1 MTSPDQE
8 QITQYLRRW
17 SGGSDGA
24 LEEML
29 PHVYAE
35 LRMIASRYRRRERG
49 GTLQTTEIINEAY
62 LRLSSQNDVEWQDP
76 SHFFGVAA
84 RIMRHMLVDRARAK
98 LFGKRGGGSEHLSL
112 DEIAAFTPE
121 PDVSVIDLNDALE
134 RLADFDERKARIVEL
149 RYFGGLSAAET
160 AAVLGVSE
168 ITIKREWLKA
178 KAWLYRDLTGED

>member
-1 MTSPDQE
+1 MAGP
-8 QITQYLRRW
+8 L
-17 SGGSDGA
+17 
-24 LEEML
+24 
-29 PHVYAE
+29 
-35 LRMIASRYRRRERG
+35 
-49 GTLQTTEIINEAY
+49 TL
-62 LRLSSQNDVEWQDP
+62 
-76 SHFFGVAA
+76 F
-84 RIMRHMLVDRARAK
+84 
-98 LFGKRGGGSEHLSL
+98 HLSL
-112 DEIAAFTPE
+112 DEIAPFTPE